1 MKRVLACIMCGCMLE
16 EEDRDIGTC
25 ARCRL
30 DSRPSSQQKKD
41 PGQSFFDPD
50 LLRKKKSSEP
60 SRENPPAAVP
70 LPPQAPRKMK
80 ILVIDDEPILVK
92 FLSKRLESQGY
103 LVISASDGQEGYEK
117 IKSEKP
123 DLILSDILMPRMTG
137 YDLLHK
143 LKKETDGS
151 EHIPVLIMT
160 AKGSM
165 KEFFTDWEIHSFMT
179 KPIDPVELLA
189 KIKNLLELAEK
200 VRNSKKPKKK
210 T

>member
-103 LVISASDGQEGYEK
+103 LVISASDGQEG
-117 IKSEKP
+117 
-123 DLILSDILMPRMTG
+123 
-137 YDLLHK
+137 
-143 LKKETDGS
+143 
-151 EHIPVLIMT
+151 
-160 AKGSM
+160 
-165 KEFFTDWEIHSFMT
+165 
-179 KPIDPVELLA
+179 
-189 KIKNLLELAEK
+189 
-200 VRNSKKPKKK
+200 
-210 T
+210 